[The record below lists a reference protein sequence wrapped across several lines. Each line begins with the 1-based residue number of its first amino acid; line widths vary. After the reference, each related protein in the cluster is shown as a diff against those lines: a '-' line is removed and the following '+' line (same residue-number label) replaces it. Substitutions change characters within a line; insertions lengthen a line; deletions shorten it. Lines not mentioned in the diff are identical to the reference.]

1 MNKKKQKTE
10 KTKIETQDREIFVG
24 ENQLYLGED
33 NIIYVIRVGEADE
46 EIATDITNTGLKLA
60 DLVNGKVKI
69 LADLNKAGK
78 SSSDARKIYQKHLK
92 HNKFDKVALYGLHP
106 VARVIATFGMGIT
119 KKKDVRFF
127 KTKEEALL
135 WLKE

>member
-1 MNKKKQKTE
+1 MEE
-10 KTKIETQDREIFVG
+10 KAEVRQISEREICVG

-46 EIATDITNTGLKLA
+46 EIATGITNTGLKLA
-60 DLVNGKVKI
+60 NLVNGKVKI

-78 SSSDARKIYQKHLK
+78 SSSDAKKIYQKYLEHK
-92 HNKFDKVALYGLHP
+92 KFDKVAMYGLHP
-106 VARVIATFGMGIT
+106 VARVIAAFGMGVT